1 MTMRLSVRWKK
12 DRRLQFRLALFTG
25 GRSGKVINQLPT
37 ITTNQNNSLKKD
49 ALNVMFFIIFPL
61 SESTADT
68 GTNTGRLH
76 AANFTSPS
84 APPHPQDEAVRVK
97 R

>member
-1 MTMRLSVRWKK
+1 MYHT
-12 DRRLQFRLALFTG
+12 T
-25 GRSGKVINQLPT
+25 NQLPT
-37 ITTNQNNSLKKD
+37 ITTNQNNSLKKVM
-49 ALNVMFFIIFPL
+49 LNVLFFIILSL

-68 GTNTGRLH
+68 GANAGRLH

-84 APPHPQDEAVRVK
+84 APSHPQDTAVRVK

>member
-1 MTMRLSVRWKK
+1 M
-12 DRRLQFRLALFTG
+12 
-25 GRSGKVINQLPT
+25 
-37 ITTNQNNSLKKD
+37 
-49 ALNVMFFIIFPL
+49 LNVMFFIFFPL
-61 SESTADT
+61 SKSTADT
-68 GTNTGRLH
+68 GTNAVRLH

>member
-1 MTMRLSVRWKK
+1 
-12 DRRLQFRLALFTG
+12 
-25 GRSGKVINQLPT
+25 
-37 ITTNQNNSLKKD
+37 
-49 ALNVMFFIIFPL
+49 MFFIIFPL

>member
-1 MTMRLSVRWKK
+1 RISKCEWH
-12 DRRLQFRLALFTG
+12 DYAGYLQ
-25 GRSGKVINQLPT
+25 GKVINQLPT

-61 SESTADT
+61 SASTADT
-68 GTNTGRLH
+68 GTNAGRLH

-84 APPHPQDEAVRVK
+84 TPPHPQDEAVRVK

>member
-1 MTMRLSVRWKK
+1 MRLSVRWKK
-12 DRRLQFRLALFTG
+12 DRKLQFRLALFTG
-25 GRSGKVINQLPT
+25 EGQGKVINQLPT